1 MVARQRW
8 ARVSD
13 LDADSARGPATLPGQ
28 AERGGGK
35 GMNDRIGDQF
45 GDDQKRVVRK
55 VRGDAPLLHGASGAS
70 ADGGKTFWKGRQRE
84 DHVCP
89 SG

>member
-1 MVARQRW
+1 
-8 ARVSD
+8 
-13 LDADSARGPATLPGQ
+13 
-28 AERGGGK
+28 
-35 GMNDRIGDQF
+35 MNDRIGDQF